1 MPLANKVLMI
11 YPEHFDVNPEIVL
24 DNFFLKNISGDK
36 NEIRKNVLKE
46 FEELKSKL
54 ESAGIE
60 VIVFNPRFPS
70 HAPDAVFPNNW
81 FSTHPD
87 GTLVIY
93 PMMSPLRRI
102 EKNPEVIAFLKQRS
116 NTVID
121 LTENENQNRFLEGTG
136 SIVIAHRNKIAFA
149 SESLRTNTELFIEW
163 CQRMNYERVLF
174 HATDDNRK
182 PIYHTNVILTIA
194 ENFAIICLES
204 IRDERKKDMVKKK
217 LLDSNLALVEIT
229 FEQVRRFSGN
239 ALALKNKIG
248 EQVLVISEQG
258 WNAFDEQ
265 QKNFLQNHCAEI
277 ITAPLDTIEAC
288 GGGSA
293 RCMLAELFY

>member
-1 MPLANKVLMI
+1 MLANQVLMI

-36 NEIRKNVLKE
+36 KEIRKNVLKE

-60 VIVFNPRFPS
+60 VFVFNPPFSSP
-70 HAPDAVFPNNW
+70 APDAVFPNNW

-102 EKNPEVIAFLKQRS
+102 EKHPEVLAFLKQRS

-121 LTENENQNRFLEGTG
+121 LTENENQNHFLEGTG
-136 SIVIAHRNKIAFA
+136 SIVIEHRNKIAFA
-149 SESLRTNTELFIEW
+149 SESLRTNTQLFNEW
-163 CQRMNYERVLF
+163 CQRMKYEPVLF
-174 HATDDNRK
+174 HATDENKK

-194 ENFAIICLES
+194 ENFTIICLES
-204 IRDERKKDMVKKK
+204 IRDENEKDWINKK
-217 LLDSNLALVEIT
+217 LLDSNLTLVEIT
-229 FEQVRRFSGN
+229 FEQVKRFSGN
-239 ALALKNKIG
+239 ALTLKNKKG

-258 WNAFDEQ
+258 WNAFEEA